1 MRTRRTQEKE
11 QGRERAC
18 VDAELLKEVRRIQLR
33 TDRLVTDVVS
43 GGYSSVFRGSGIEFD
58 EVREWAEGDDIRSVD
73 WNVTARQGRPFI
85 KKFVEERELTLLF
98 VLDVSRSM
106 DFASTSVDGKPRSLR
121 RLAVEFLAC
130 LGLSAGRNNDKVGI
144 LTFAQDV
151 DLYVPPKKGRAH
163 LLRLLRESLARVEED
178 RGSGLGAALA
188 YASRVQRKKCILF
201 VLSDFL
207 CDWPEKEVRLAA
219 RRHDLILVPTLDPRL
234 LDLPQQGLFRLRD
247 VETGQEQ
254 VLDASSG
261 RVREAYAAQMRAF
274 YEERRAGARKFGADW
289 LTLDTRESV
298 TSNVVAFFRQ
308 REARSAKR

>member
-1 MRTRRTQEKE
+1 MRSRRTLEKAK
-11 QGRERAC
+11 GREAPA
-18 VDAELLKEVRRIQLR
+18 VDPELLKEVRRIQLR
-33 TDRLVTDVVS
+33 TDRLVTDVIS

-85 KKFVEERELTLLF
+85 KKYVEERELTLLF
-98 VLDVSRSM
+98 VMDVSRSM
-106 DFASTSVDGKPRSLR
+106 DFSSQSLDGKPRNLR

-130 LGLSAGRNNDKVGI
+130 LGLSAGRNNDKVGL
-144 LTFAQDV
+144 LTFAKDV

-163 LLRLLRESLARVEED
+163 LLRLLRESLARVEAD
-178 RGSGLGAALA
+178 HGSGLAAALA

-207 CDWPEKEVRLAA
+207 CAWPEKEVRLAA

-234 LDLPQQGLFRLRD
+234 LELPDQGLLRLQD
-247 VETGQEQ
+247 AETGKEQ
-254 VLDASSG
+254 VVDASSP
-261 RVREAYAAQMRAF
+261 RVRQAFADRMRAF
-274 YEERRAGARKFGADW
+274 YAERRAGARKFGADW
-289 LTLDTRESV
+289 LPLDTRESV